1 MLDKSGYKASHA
13 RFFSPRKSHAC
24 QVEYDN
30 DAGKGHTGRFGFSV
44 VSKTLPLFS
53 SQVFQ

>member
-30 DAGKGHTGRFGFSV
+30 DADKGHTGRFGFSV